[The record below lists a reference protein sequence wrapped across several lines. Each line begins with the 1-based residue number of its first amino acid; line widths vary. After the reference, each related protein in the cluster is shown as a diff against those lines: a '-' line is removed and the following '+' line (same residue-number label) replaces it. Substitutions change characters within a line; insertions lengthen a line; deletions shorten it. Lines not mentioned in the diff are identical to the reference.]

1 VAILTRDDLTV
12 DERERLLALW
22 ERVSFRIYGIC
33 GKDARTRVGDYV
45 RLARSTVR
53 DRLKVEAIED
63 GLRNIG
69 AEFPIETAVDALRDS
84 NCYTDWQQDLRYLL
98 FRYEEH
104 LAAQAG
110 QTFDNEQWARIWE
123 AASSDSIEHIH
134 PQSLGEQQRSETGIF
149 VHRLGNLMLLPPGLN
164 SRLQAQLPST
174 KREAYIKTG
183 LHHACDVA
191 GRLASWD
198 RDAVIQREEELI
210 AWATT
215 QWAD

>member
-1 VAILTRDDLTV
+1 MAVAILTRMISPWTN
-12 DERERLLALW
+12 ERDSSLW

-149 VHRLGNLMLLPPGLN
+149 VHRLGNLMLLPPGLDQG
-164 SRLQAQLPST
+164 SRRGSRQRAGS
-174 KREAYIKTG
+174 
-183 LHHACDVA
+183 LHQD
-191 GRLASWD
+191 RLAPC
-198 RDAVIQREEELI
+198 V
-210 AWATT
+210 
-215 QWAD
+215 